1 MGLNRLTYAAP
12 VLHVADLGRA
22 LAHYRDRL
30 GFEVEFEHGGFYAG
44 VVRDGCRVHL
54 KQGMPVAR
62 DRAVDAEHVDVC
74 FGVRDARSLAVV
86 FAQAGAEFAVDLRVQ
101 SYGVEFYLRDPDGH
115 VLGFVEAA

>member
-1 MGLNRLTYAAP
+1 MDANGLTWVAP

-30 GFEVEFEHGGFYAG
+30 GFAVEFVHGDFYAG
-44 VVRDGCRVHL
+44 VVRDGCRIHL
-54 KQGMPVAR
+54 KQGVHAARGRVA
-62 DRAVDAEHVDVC
+62 DAEHIDAC
-74 FGVRDARSLAVV
+74 FDVRDARALAAR

-101 SYGVEFYLRDPDGH
+101 AYGVEFYLRDPDGH